1 MRVESPGFSQF
12 QHFPHKL
19 SKTDPCPFFR
29 TVKRFRPFFHS
40 FHGPYYY
47 YYQRICFLHLF

>member
-19 SKTDPCPFFR
+19 SKTDSCPFFR